1 MKFDKAEP
9 EANSKLVMVPLSASD
24 FEQMDFLTN
33 ERQVSTVN
41 AGEQAVLAQRAAQH
55 AMFAQ
60 DKHEEFCLALEKKHE
75 MQGKKWLFNKDKKC
89 LEFER

>member
-1 MKFDKAEP
+1 MKFDKVEP
-9 EANSKLVMVPLSASD
+9 ETSKIVMVPLSGSD

-41 AGEQAVLAQRAAQH
+41 AGEQAVLAHRATQKAVN
-55 AMFAQ
+55 AQ
-60 DKHEEFCLALEKKHE
+60 DKHEEFCLSLEKKYE
-75 MQGKKWLFNKDKKC
+75 IQGKKWLFNKDKKC